1 MPRNKTGGNKAKK
14 GKNQVEPMI
23 KFTPLPEGELQ
34 HVCKV
39 IKGTGNRR
47 FRLSLLKDNRQNFTN
62 FENSKDLFSKELDGS
77 LRGSIRK
84 GRRHW
89 VSAGDYVMISFRD
102 FNLKDNKVDI
112 IHKYSDDQ
120 KRYLKRKI
128 SVEEVSS
135 KSNQSDGNYI
145 DFLDDDEEDKPVMV
159 IKKKTSGYL
168 DNSFLPSD
176 DDDDDI
182 EDETFEVSS
191 PTEETTNHP
200 SDEDIDVDEI

>member
-1 MPRNKTGGNKAKK
+1 MTRNETGGKHHR
-14 GKNQVEPMI
+14 GEKNQVQIPI
-23 KFTPLPEGELQ
+23 KYTPLPEGELQ

-47 FRLSLLKDNRQNFTN
+47 FRLSLLKDNRQDLSN
-62 FENSKDLFSKELDGS
+62 FENSKELFSKELDGS

-145 DFLDDDEEDKPVMV
+145 DFLDDEEDKPIMV
-159 IKKKTSGYL
+159 IKKKTTGYL
-168 DNSFLPSD
+168 DKSFLPSD
-176 DDDDDI
+176 DDDDV

>member
-1 MPRNKTGGNKAKK
+1 MPRNETGGNKSKK
-14 GKNQVEPMI
+14 GKNQVQPAI
-23 KFTPLPEGELQ
+23 KYTPLPEGELQ

-47 FRLSLLKDNRQNFTN
+47 FRLSLLKDNRQDLSN
-62 FENSKDLFSKELDGS
+62 FENSKELFTKELDGS

-145 DFLDDDEEDKPVMV
+145 DFIDDEEDKPIMV
-159 IKKKTSGYL
+159 IKKKKTGYL
-168 DNSFLPSD
+168 DKSFLPSD
-176 DDDDDI
+176 DDDDDL